1 MREAG
6 CGAGLPTGNTP
17 IALYGELQRRVDT
30 GELDVSRV
38 VGFAIDE
45 FAGVPRSTPGT
56 NSVFYRAH
64 LRLPL
69 RALHIPNPDA
79 REPEVHIAAF
89 ADALRRAGG
98 FDLCVLGI
106 GRNGHI
112 AFNEPGSERT
122 SRARVVA
129 LTHISREAHAAAFGG
144 LERVPERGL
153 TLGVAE
159 LMESRAILVLATGP
173 AKAAIVHAALEE
185 PVGATCRRPGSGAR
199 TVHVAA
205 RRSGRERAASRRGVT
220 PRDRLHASV
229 QRRVVVVPA
238 RSTGARLRRSSAR
251 TLPLT
256 IASASRM
263 STRPAIRP

>member
-1 MREAG
+1 MQIRTVADPAALACAAADMIAEVVCAKPD
-6 CGAGLPTGNTP
+6 AVLGLPTGNTP

-129 LTHISREAHAAAFGG
+129 LTQISREAHAAAFGG

-173 AKAAIVHAALEE
+173 AKAAIVHAALEG
-185 PVGATCRRPGSGAR
+185 PVGADVPASWL
-199 TVHVAA
+199 
-205 RRSGRERAASRRGVT
+205 REHAQCTWLLDEAAASELH
-220 PRDRLHASV
+220 RDAE
-229 QRRVVVVPA
+229 
-238 RSTGARLRRSSAR
+238 
-251 TLPLT
+251 
-256 IASASRM
+256 
-263 STRPAIRP
+263 